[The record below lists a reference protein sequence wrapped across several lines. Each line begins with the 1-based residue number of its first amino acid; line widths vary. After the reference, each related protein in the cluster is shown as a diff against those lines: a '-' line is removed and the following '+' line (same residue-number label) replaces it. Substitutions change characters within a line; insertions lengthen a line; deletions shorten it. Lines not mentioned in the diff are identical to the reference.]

1 MPLLNSCQ
9 RPGDVVP
16 RGASRAQPIAVRTQR
31 LATKLLVLTACV
43 PVFCAAAP
51 AAKTPQSLYAQAHKL
66 YGARKY
72 EEALGAFRQ
81 VVASDPDPK
90 SYMRANAELR
100 LAACLRL
107 LNRHEEA
114 LKQFGHVIATYAD
127 QALRWTVH
135 VSRGELLSL
144 MERYEDADADF
155 RVTLTTP
162 MVSPNTMGM
171 ACRGLVSIRQAKGEY
186 KAALVE
192 GTRMFQ
198 IGSMTLTSEAITK
211 IAECYKQIDGD
222 IDPNVRAFLEF
233 QKLGPAGQDGKAGTP
248 DDLSN
253 PLDTVLIPQ
262 DKEREAALR
271 QAIAETEPKAPIRR
285 ARLWLLRGDHHR
297 ALREYLNAYSAAALE
312 TTKRRWPRPL
322 TDAANEIAVAM
333 KAIDGHVHRANQ
345 YLLYQ
350 RYGPAGEDG
359 KPDTDDDL
367 TNPLQEL
374 AEDYWQKHA
383 PPDPDLDAKFQAAI
397 DEQEDTMRGRRARGY
412 LYLAW
417 GKPDQA
423 MVEMKAAYR
432 LCPLRQ
438 SDLLRAITDIA
449 VAIKGVDGDIFRA
462 NRYLLYMKHGPK
474 GKDGIAGNED
484 DLKNPLG
491 EGK

>member
-1 MPLLNSCQ
+1 MSATATGFTGKDHCNGQ
-9 RPGDVVP
+9 R
-16 RGASRAQPIAVRTQR
+16 SIQP
-31 LATKLLVLTACV
+31 LLVLTLWAL
-43 PVFCAAAP
+43 AALCYGLSTTLAADARP
-51 AAKTPQSLYAQAHKL
+51 ARSLYSQASKL

-72 EEALGAFRQ
+72 DAALTAFRQ
-81 VVASDPDPK
+81 ALAGKSVPK
-90 SYMRANAELR
+90 LHDRANTELR
-100 LAACLRL
+100 IACCLRFL
-107 LNRHEEA
+107 DRYEEA
-114 LKQFGHVIATYAD
+114 LKQFDHVIAAYAG
-127 QALRWTVH
+127 QALRWPAH
-135 VSRGELLSL
+135 VNRGELLSL
-144 MERYEDADADF
+144 MERYEDAEVDF
-155 RVTLTTP
+155 QEALKTP

-171 ACRGLVSIRQAKGEY
+171 ACRGLVNTRLAKGEY
-186 KAALVE
+186 KAALAE
-192 GTRMFQ
+192 AKRMFQ
-198 IGSMTLTSEAITK
+198 IGSMTLASEAIAK
-211 IAECYKQIDGD
+211 IAECYKRIDGD

-233 QKLGPAGQDGKAGTP
+233 QKFGPAGQDGKAGTQ

-253 PLDTVLIPQ
+253 PLDNVQIPQ
-262 DKEREAALR
+262 DKERQAALR

-285 ARLWLLRGDHHR
+285 ARLCLLLGDYHR
-297 ALREYLNAYSAAALE
+297 ALREYVNAYSAAALE
-312 TTKRRWPRPL
+312 TTKRRWPRAL

-367 TNPLQEL
+367 TNPLKEL
-374 AEDYWQKHA
+374 PEDYWQKHA

-397 DEQEDTMRGRRARGY
+397 DEQEDTMRGHRARGY

-417 GKPDQA
+417 GKPDKA
-423 MVEMKAAYR
+423 MAEMKAAYR
-432 LCPLRQ
+432 LCPLSQR
-438 SDLLRAITDIA
+438 DLLRAITDIA

>member
-1 MPLLNSCQ
+1 MVELRGVSVSSVLARRLHLSLLLITLST
-9 RPGDVVP
+9 
-16 RGASRAQPIAVRTQR
+16 SLAVS
-31 LATKLLVLTACV
+31 
-43 PVFCAAAP
+43 AALGAP
-51 AAKTPQSLYAQAHKL
+51 AATDAQAAKRLYLGASKL
-66 YGARKY
+66 YSARKY
-72 EEALGAFRQ
+72 EEALAVFRKLA
-81 VVASDPDPK
+81 VGEPDPK
-90 SYMRANAELR
+90 SYSRANTELR
-100 LAACLRL
+100 IAYCLRY
-107 LNRHEEA
+107 LNRHEDA
-114 LKQFGHVIATYAD
+114 VKQLDGIIQTYAA
-127 QALRWTVH
+127 QTLRWTAH
-135 VSRGELLSL
+135 VTRGELLAA
-144 MERYEDADADF
+144 MERYEDAEADF
-155 RVTLTTP
+155 LEVLKTPEVTP
-162 MVSPNTMGM
+162 STMGA
-171 ACRGLVSIRQAKGEY
+171 ACRGLLSIRLAGKEHE
-186 KAALVE
+186 AALAE
-192 GTRMFQ
+192 AKRMYQ
-198 IGSMTLTSEAITK
+198 IGSMTLASEAISK

-233 QKLGPAGQDGKAGTP
+233 QKLGPAGQDGEAGTE

-253 PLDTVLIPQ
+253 PLNSVQIPQ

-285 ARLWLLRGDHHR
+285 ARLWVLLGDYHR
-297 ALREYLNAYSAAALE
+297 ALREYLNAYLAAALE
-312 TTKRRWPRPL
+312 TTKRRWPRTL
-322 TDAANEIAVAM
+322 TEAANEIAVAM

-367 TNPLQEL
+367 TNPLKEL
-374 AEDYWQKHA
+374 PEDYWKKHA

-397 DEQEDTMRGRRARGY
+397 GEQEDTMQGHRARGY

-417 GKPDQA
+417 GKPDKA
-423 MVEMKAAYR
+423 MAEMKAAYR

-438 SDLLRAITDIA
+438 NDLLRAITDIA

-491 EGK
+491 EGT